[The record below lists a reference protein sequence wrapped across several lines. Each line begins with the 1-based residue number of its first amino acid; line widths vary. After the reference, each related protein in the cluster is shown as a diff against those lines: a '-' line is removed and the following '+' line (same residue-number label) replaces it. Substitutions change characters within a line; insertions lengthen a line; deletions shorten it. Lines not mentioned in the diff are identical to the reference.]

1 MLIEAL
7 SQSILKMLNLLRF
20 RQTPVSDNAFAHWA
34 LLHVSAASSGRVRRM
49 MHHVHKLPDGS
60 SRYETLSYY
69 EGYPSLLGEPEL
81 IGRTDIS
88 FDDFDSLCDELSQDF
103 NMNIATSNCQNWVK
117 KIVDELEAR
126 GKLTDRQMELKPTNE
141 SVEGCLFILTL
152 SSKSSTVLA
161 DASHV
166 RSS

>member
-1 MLIEAL
+1 
-7 SQSILKMLNLLRF
+7 MLNFLQF
-20 RQTPVSDNAFAHWA
+20 RQTPVPDNSFAHWA

-69 EGYPSLLGEPEL
+69 EGSPSLIGEPEL
-81 IGRTDIS
+81 VGRTDMS
-88 FDDFDSLCDELSQDF
+88 FDDFDSLCYELSQNF
-103 NMNIATSNCQNWVK
+103 NMNLQTPTLTSNCLNWVK